1 MGIVPDKGVLVAV
14 LVALGAVVATFLGGL
29 LALRARKRMHLVLG
43 LSAGLLL
50 GLVAFDLIPEVFKL
64 SSLEIGH
71 VPAVM
76 VLFVFGFLAL
86 HILERYS
93 GAHEPH
99 DSKYSDTHEHT
110 HNATGVI
117 AASAMVIHV
126 FLDGLAIGLAFQVSS
141 SLGWIVAI
149 AVLAHAFTDGL
160 NTVSMLISAGKWQ
173 KQAIMLLI
181 ADGVARSTGAILG
194 AKVVVGDN
202 VLGLYLA
209 LFAGFLIYLATS
221 HILPEAHSTK
231 PSRMTLL
238 ATVAGVVFMFV
249 IVTLVHS

>member
-1 MGIVPDKGVLVAV
+1 MVMF
-14 LVALGAVVATFLGGL
+14 VV
-29 LALRARKRMHLVLG
+29 
-43 LSAGLLL
+43 
-50 GLVAFDLIPEVFKL
+50 
-64 SSLEIGH
+64 
-71 VPAVM
+71 
-76 VLFVFGFLAL
+76 GFLAL

-99 DSKYSDTHEHT
+99 DSKYNDGHEHS
-110 HNATGVI
+110 HNTTGVI

-173 KQAIMLLI
+173 TRAILLLI
-181 ADGVARSTGAILG
+181 ADGVARIAGAFLG
-194 AKVVVGDN
+194 ARVVVADN

-238 ATVAGVVFMFV
+238 ATVAGVIIMFV
-249 IVTLVHS
+249 IVTLVHG